1 MAEFLTSLLFT
12 FVVLLVIFSV
22 VYKFLLPEKKIMN
35 IKNLSIILGQAF
47 IITFM
52 LTLI

>member
-22 VYKFLLPEKKIMN
+22 AYKFLLPEKRIIN
-35 IKNLSIILGQAF
+35 IKNLSIILGQALV
-47 IITFM
+47 ITFM